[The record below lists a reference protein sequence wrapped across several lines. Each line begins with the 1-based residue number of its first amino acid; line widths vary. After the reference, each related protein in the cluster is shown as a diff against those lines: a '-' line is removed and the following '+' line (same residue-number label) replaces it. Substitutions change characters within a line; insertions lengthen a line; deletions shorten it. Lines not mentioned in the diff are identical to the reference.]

1 MIRFHL
7 EKQEAALDRLYFLV
21 DKCQW
26 ISRIYQKKKKK
37 KFNANFQPARVRC
50 TNAVKITITS
60 TKNLHVD
67 LRDNYGTP
75 YLMTS
80 RTSTD
85 PLESDFNVIKGTQ
98 WGRIISKEHLHFQDI
113 FLIFMKLYCCNLFRI
128 SISKQSNLV

>member
-98 WGRIISKEHLHFQDI
+98 CGRVILKEHLYFPDI
-113 FLIFMKLYCCNLFRI
+113 KIYFAMNK
-128 SISKQSNLV
+128 

>member
-1 MIRFHL
+1 MIRFHP
-7 EKQEAALDRLYFLV
+7 EKQEAALDRLYFLM

-98 WGRIISKEHLHFQDI
+98 WSRIIWEEYLHFQDI
-113 FLIFMKLYCCNLFRI
+113 FLVLMKLYFWNLFRI
-128 SISKQSNLV
+128 S

>member
-7 EKQEAALDRLYFLV
+7 EKQEAALNRLDFLME
-21 DKCQW
+21 KCQW
-26 ISRIYQKKKKK
+26 ISRIYQRKKKK

-50 TNAVKITITS
+50 TNAVRITISS

-98 WGRIISKEHLHFQDI
+98 WGRIISEEYLHFQDVFFSLDEII
-113 FLIFMKLYCCNLFRI
+113 FLQFF
-128 SISKQSNLV
+128 